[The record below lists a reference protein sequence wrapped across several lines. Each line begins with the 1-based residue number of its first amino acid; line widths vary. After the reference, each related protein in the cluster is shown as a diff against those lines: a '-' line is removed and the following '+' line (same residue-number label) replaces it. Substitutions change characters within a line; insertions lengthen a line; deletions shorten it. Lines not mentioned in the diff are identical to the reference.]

1 MKLFLLLVFF
11 YLLKII
17 FKNLFQKNN
26 QNKKD
31 NIIDAEY
38 EEIE

>member
-1 MKLFLLLVFF
+1 MKFFLLLVFF

-17 FKNLFQKNN
+17 FKNLFQKSN
-26 QNKKD
+26 QEKKD

>member
-1 MKLFLLLVFF
+1 MVKIAIYLFFF
-11 YLLKII
+11 FIVYKI
-17 FKNLFQKNN
+17 FKNIKITTNN
-26 QNKKD
+26 KD

>member
-1 MKLFLLLVFF
+1 MKFFLLLVFF
-11 YLLKII
+11 YFLKII

>member
-17 FKNLFQKNN
+17 FKNLFQKSN
-26 QNKKD
+26 QKKKD